1 MDGQSGALLRIGAVS
16 PCWFCENKICRYQTV
31 TFNKDGFS
39 DLTNIFLFLLLVG
52 GLVSSFSSAE
62 AAVKYVDVD
71 VLHVRED
78 PFEDSPIAFK
88 LKRNES
94 IDELDTLNNWS
105 AFKDPDYPGQTFWV
119 ASRFLSDQKSETYSL
134 TDKKTPGGGGLSK
147 IHGALLIV
155 GVLLFFGGL
164 GGKINRRFKT
174 GFEGNITPNYKM
186 ISAGLLLIVITFV
199 AI

>member
-1 MDGQSGALLRIGAVS
+1 MTVSLINDRECAPEFSGFMDGQSGALLRIGAVS
-16 PCWFCENKICRYQTV
+16 PVGFCENKIYRYQTV
-31 TFNKDGFS
+31 TFNKDGLS
-39 DLTNIFLFLLLVG
+39 DLTNIFCSCYWSAVLYPLPPP
-52 GLVSSFSSAE
+52 AE

-119 ASRFLSDQKSETYSL
+119 ASRLSDQKPETHSL
-134 TDKKTPGGGGLSK
+134 TDKKLRWGSAIEDPWRPPYSRCPP
-147 IHGALLIV
+147 
-155 GVLLFFGGL
+155 LFWG
-164 GGKINRRFKT
+164 T
-174 GFEGNITPNYKM
+174 GWQNKPPF
-186 ISAGLLLIVITFV
+186 
-199 AI
+199 